1 MSRRDR
7 SLTALLERQ
16 QTEMSD
22 VKEDTAAIKKDTS
35 EIIDAVKPQPEG
47 VGRHNTFTS
56 DAIINQT
63 NELHALVDNS
73 FENTEFGKIL
83 SSIDKGIN
91 DKNSNLGKLIL
102 ALQGK
107 LSTATFN
114 NTSTEKTNTNE
125 KVIEKTD
132 STRFFK
138 GIREFNHYLGLKDFG
153 MIGKPINDAIA
164 YRKRAKEQAGNL
176 KFKFNDDFSVKG
188 TTKKVGVNLLEGAGR
203 YFSPL
208 GKMMTD
214 KRAHKEYV
222 DDVLE
227 KHPRML
233 SAGRS
238 EKEVREKLLIES
250 KELRSKAKEYVE
262 LEKDLDTLMKSEG
275 KIDQKMVKT
284 IESKME
290 KIQKFINKTDRTNKL
305 DVKPVKSESVN
316 EETNK
321 VDSLVNNK
329 TDNKVDSLVA
339 NKTDNTS
346 KNIETLSTQN
356 LTEIVSKLNTSDSNT
371 VSQEEADQ
379 SKFQARLLDSNAKQY
394 NVTEKQ
400 LQIQSKIYEI
410 LKRFDEKGFSS
421 ASNEKK
427 DDTSI
432 LDGIFTEDR
441 SGKKKPTRTS
451 TRTAPRAPGR
461 FKRALSTVGKA
472 VGGAATGAVSIG
484 KSVLKSGI
492 ETAGAIASTA
502 SEVLPNKAIQ
512 IAETAKSSVGKVA
525 GAAKAG
531 AARVI
536 SKEALKDTGKLISE
550 SIAKRLPKAALKAA
564 GKSIPGIGALIGLGS
579 AAVSLASGDT
589 VAAGLEAVSGL
600 GSMATAIPATAA
612 LVAKEVYEDVYGV
625 KPEEDPEVGSRMTE
639 IKDKVWEEM
648 KKLTGN
654 ADEVKPEETPKED
667 AGKLLED
674 IKPEENKGQPS
685 TESNVIK
692 ANQKETK
699 LEPSIPEGMTQST
712 MVAGELVTKGMP
724 LSSKQISA
732 VETAI
737 KLGNKPSPLVK
748 ESYDLAKASPLENGA
763 IVNGQET
770 KAEPVKDYK
779 TEFSKIEEER
789 VKAARQFSESS
800 NTEEDIKIFKEQLSK
815 VEDMKVNLLAEKDN
829 KPKDEIRKMLE
840 ASVDPTTPSFYDL
853 KPNAPTASKSN
864 ELIKASVDSETA
876 KMNMNR
882 ADSGSSN
889 TIISP
894 TTINNNQTT
903 VVRKDVK
910 NNDGSLNRLFDSR
923 RNFNS

>member
-1 MSRRDR
+1 
-7 SLTALLERQ
+7 
-16 QTEMSD
+16 
-22 VKEDTAAIKKDTS
+22 
-35 EIIDAVKPQPEG
+35 
-47 VGRHNTFTS
+47 
-56 DAIINQT
+56 
-63 NELHALVDNS
+63 
-73 FENTEFGKIL
+73 
-83 SSIDKGIN
+83 
-91 DKNSNLGKLIL
+91 
-102 ALQGK
+102 
-107 LSTATFN
+107 
-114 NTSTEKTNTNE
+114 
-125 KVIEKTD
+125 
-132 STRFFK
+132 
-138 GIREFNHYLGLKDFG
+138 
-153 MIGKPINDAIA
+153 
-164 YRKRAKEQAGNL
+164 
-176 KFKFNDDFSVKG
+176 
-188 TTKKVGVNLLEGAGR
+188 
-203 YFSPL
+203 
-208 GKMMTD
+208 MMAD

-321 VDSLVNNK
+321 VDSLVANK

-339 NKTDNTS
+339 NKTDNVANKTDNKVDSLVNNKTDNTS

-600 GSMATAIPATAA
+600 GSIATAIPATAA

-654 ADEVKPEETPKED
+654 ADEVKPEDAPKED

-789 VKAARQFSESS
+789 VKAAKQFSESS

-853 KPNAPTASKSN
+853 KPNAPTVSKSN

>member
-132 STRFFK
+132 FTRFFK
-138 GIREFNHYLGLKDFG
+138 GIREFNHYLGLKDFS

-164 YRKRAKEQAGNL
+164 YRKHAKEQAGNL

-208 GKMMTD
+208 GKMMAD

-321 VDSLVNNK
+321 VDSLVANKTDNKVDSLVNNKTDNVANK

-339 NKTDNTS
+339 NKTDNVANKTDNKVDSLVNNKTDNTS

-600 GSMATAIPATAA
+600 GSIATAIPATAA

-674 IKPEENKGQPS
+674 IKPEKSKPDS
-685 TESNVIK
+685 TVSD
-692 ANQKETK
+692 
-699 LEPSIPEGMTQST
+699 ST
-712 MVAGELVTKGMP
+712 AE
-724 LSSKQISA
+724 
-732 VETAI
+732 
-737 KLGNKPSPLVK
+737 
-748 ESYDLAKASPLENGA
+748 
-763 IVNGQET
+763 VNGQET

-789 VKAARQFSESS
+789 VKAAKQFSESS

-853 KPNAPTASKSN
+853 KPNAPTVSKSN